1 MYIKFDYLI
10 LKNFSSY
17 GNSETKFTFTEGM
30 NLISGKNGN
39 GKSSIAAGLTY
50 NLFGK
55 PYKDIKV
62 ADLINRKNKKGLYTE
77 CQFVKESDTYKI
89 VRTQLPNKLM
99 IYKNGQELNSLSS
112 KSLDQE
118 EINKI
123 LGIDY
128 RLFKMII
135 AIEVNSSKPFL
146 SLPLADKREVVENIF
161 NIKIFGEMLKL
172 LKKKTSALKI
182 DKAINETSIKKL
194 ETSISVLRTQI
205 REIENSI
212 NNFDTDK
219 QKEIEE
225 TNNSIILETTKLE
238 SIKQSILEIEEK
250 LKLIEI
256 DKEDYQSQLSTNNS
270 LKMTEETNVKT
281 QTKQIAFIKKHKD
294 CPLCGSELTE
304 EHKTKEL
311 EKIEKSIV
319 KSNKTIDKL
328 SKIIETINSK
338 IKDNNLKMSERNNL
352 KDSLIRFKNSFTNTS
367 ENITRLTKE
376 LEKINNRTFSLDITA
391 FKKQYED
398 NVLEYKNTTKVYDNI
413 VSQLKINEN
422 ASKML
427 SEDGIKSYFFKRLI
441 PLLNMKINEY
451 IDLFELPVTINFN
464 DTLDDNISMNGSPEK
479 NLPYLTF
486 SEGEKKRIDIA
497 VLLSFLHITKIISNW
512 NCNVLLLD
520 EILDSATDADGLDK
534 MLTSIKNM
542 CVVDNKLCCYI
553 ISHKDASTEHFDRV
567 IKIKKVAGF
576 SKLDLN

>member
-77 CQFVKESDTYKI
+77 CQFVKESDTFKI
-89 VRTQLPNKLM
+89 VRTQLPNKLL

-182 DKAINETSIKKL
+182 DKTINETSIKKL

-205 REIENSI
+205 KEIENSI
-212 NNFDTDK
+212 ENFDTDK
-219 QKEIEE
+219 QRELEE
-225 TNNSIILETTKLE
+225 TNNLITVEKNKIETLKT
-238 SIKQSILEIEEK
+238 SIKELEDKISS
-250 LKLIEI
+250 IEI
-256 DKEDYQSQLSTNNS
+256 DTEDYQTQLSSSVS
-270 LKMTEETNVKT
+270 LKMTEENNVKT

-311 EKIEKSIV
+311 EKIEKTIV

-328 SKIIETINSK
+328 SKTIDSLNGK
-338 IKDNNLKMSERNNL
+338 IKENNTKILNKNSLKESLNRL
-352 KDSLIRFKNSFTNTS
+352 KDNLSNTNF
-367 ENITRLTKE
+367 NITRLEKE
-376 LEKINNRTFSLDITA
+376 IEKISGRSFSLDISA
-391 FKKQYED
+391 FRKQYDD
-398 NVLEYKNTTKVYDNI
+398 NVLEYKETTKSYN
-413 VSQLKINEN
+413 SLLTQLKINEN
-422 ASKML
+422 AAKML

-464 DTLDDNISMNGSPEK
+464 DTLDDNIAMNGSPDK

-534 MLTSIKNM
+534 MLSSIKNM
-542 CVVDNKLCCYI
+542 CVIDDKLCCYV